1 MKNKQTQ
8 CRSWKKGK
16 QWLYS
21 AGVLAVLV
29 GGAVSLPTI
38 LANTTLHAQA
48 AATMPT
54 GFDQVGS
61 IGSAPVFETSGI
73 QWTNIQAGVDAL
85 AKNSNAEYYVGSKSK
100 DGKGQAVGWYD
111 GQTKYNG
118 TTLGSLATANPA
130 DLTLPNYNF
139 IKTAIMSS
147 ADGFTDSDNYNF
159 VESAGEYVGV
169 HNVGQAF
176 DVKSGK
182 YIPIGIKVKIND
194 ATYYDNNTTSTA
206 KDVFG
211 DGYKLMVTA
220 RNDGRGNITLGYVVV
235 MTGVAATNNGGGG
248 EGGGGGGG
256 TGTTSSGC
264 TTGIPESVNATIS
277 YVNEDTGDILPN
289 NSLSVMK
296 VADIDAGQASNL
308 QQVGVLGY
316 IISKP
321 SNIELKNNVLT
332 AKTNATV
339 SQDSSSLDENSF
351 ISVQTQNSFSLKF
364 TDTLGN
370 QNQGSIIESL
380 FGSQSVTAPEP
391 VGYLQL
397 DKTTVQYGDNLP
409 NNLYDFNDLKF
420 QVIDKDGKVVQ
431 TLTLDKDGKSP
442 KSKGLPAGDYTLHE
456 VSDKWSNTGQ
466 TERPDVKVTIK
477 SGETTT
483 VSGDKLANTA
493 VQGQISITK
502 KGVESGDAM
511 WNENYTLAGNEF
523 KITSLTDGKTYT
535 LTTDAKG
542 KAQTGKIP
550 LGKYKVEETKA
561 SNGFV
566 NTFKPVEVELTY
578 KDNKTEV
585 VFGDA
590 KGTNQEVKGQ
600 NKIGKEDAVT
610 GKDEDG
616 KGNMKTAKY
625 SLHYNDVSTGSSA
638 HKVGDPVNWKDIPNA
653 KLLVGDKVTEA
664 TINGSVVKF
673 GDNVVIDVDDENLE
687 ASVGNLAAGKY
698 YWVEVDA
705 GEGYTVDSVKHEFE
719 IQKKDDKTSNIVTS
733 DTASQEKLVNAKVVI
748 RKQTENDGG
757 STNSGYNGVEF
768 EAEPI
773 NGTKADAVKFTTGID
788 PVTGED
794 GYASALLAYGEW
806 KISETKGIPGYDDI
820 KPIYVRMT
828 HDTKKDLLTVESSN
842 YEDYHVLISTRTYN
856 MSDDATGDNPN
867 ADGLII
873 AGNINSSNPTA
884 PVSPMT
890 YTDKETPETSDEK
903 PSIDIEKA
911 NGDKMPDAG
920 NGNYSDK
927 DNNVANDHDTK
938 DTALEVKPDKET
950 PLSFKITN
958 NGTEN
963 LTHIK
968 FTDKTIQGK
977 LDVKDIKWTFKGK
990 ALKLNDKGEFLT
1002 DDGKLLV
1009 IKPKEVI
1016 EIHGQLPAMGW
1027 SQYHGDEAEVTAVG
1041 ENSHEDVGD
1050 KDEWYSKT
1058 PKPAPAIDTE
1068 KANDGVP
1075 EAGKGNDQDKDN
1087 NVKNDHDTEDTAAN
1101 IDAGKTT
1108 EIDFSFT
1115 NVGNETLINL
1125 KPVDKTISGKV
1136 DVTKITYTYKGKT
1149 LKLDAEGYF
1158 TLDGKRLE
1166 LPVGDTIS
1174 AKGTLPALEAG
1185 EVHGDEITITAMGKD
1200 SKIPVKDHDKWYGK
1214 TPKETVPKET
1224 TPSETPS
1231 KPNLTIVLPNTGT
1244 KVMGW
1249 LTALGIVILGSVLG
1263 GTIWYRKKKKDD
1275 Q

>member
-1 MKNKQTQ
+1 MKNKQTR

-29 GGAVSLPTI
+29 GGAVALPNIVSNITI
-38 LANTTLHAQA
+38 HAQA
-48 AATMPT
+48 AVTMPS
-54 GFDQVGS
+54 GFDQIGS
-61 IGSAPVFETSGI
+61 IGSAPVFETSGV

-85 AKNSNAEYYVGSKSK
+85 AKDANADYYVGSKSK
-100 DGKGQAVGWYD
+100 DGKGQAIGWYD
-111 GQTKYNG
+111 GQTQFQADG
-118 TTLGSLATANPA
+118 ARESLGSLKAADPA

-139 IKTAIMSS
+139 INTAIMSG
-147 ADGFTDSDNYNF
+147 ADGFTDADYYTFANSPGQA
-159 VESAGEYVGV
+159 VAV

-176 DVKSGK
+176 DVKAGK
-182 YIPIGIKVKIND
+182 YIPIGIKVTIDD
-194 ATYYDNNTTSTA
+194 ATYYDTNTASTP
-206 KDVFG
+206 KDVFS
-211 DGYKLMVTA
+211 DGYKLLVTA

-235 MTGVAATNNGGGG
+235 MTGVAAVDNGGGG
-248 EGGGGGGG
+248 EGGGNGGSGDTYGG
-256 TGTTSSGC
+256 A
-264 TTGIPESVNATIS
+264 TTGIPESVKATVT
-277 YVNEDTGDILPN
+277 YVNEENGQALPN
-289 NSLSVMK
+289 SSLSVMK
-296 VADIDAGQASNL
+296 VADIDAGQSSNL

-316 IISKP
+316 IISNP
-321 SNIELKNNVLT
+321 SDIELKNNVLT
-332 AKTNATV
+332 AKSNATV
-339 SQDSSSLDENSF
+339 NQDASTLDKNSF

-380 FGSQSVTAPEP
+380 FGSQSATAPEP

-625 SLHYNDVSTGSSA
+625 ALHYNDVSTGSSA

-653 KLLVGDKVTEA
+653 KLLVGDKVSEA

-719 IQKKDDKTSNIVTS
+719 IQKKDDKTPNIVTT

-748 RKQTENDGG
+748 RKQTENEGG

-768 EAEPI
+768 EAAPI
-773 NGTKADAVKFTTGID
+773 NGTKADPVKFTTGID
-788 PVTGED
+788 PVSGED

-806 KISETKGIPGYDDI
+806 KITETKGIPGYDDI

-856 MSDDATGDNPN
+856 MTDDATGDNPN
-867 ADGLII
+867 TDGLII
-873 AGNINSSNPTA
+873 AGNVSSNNPVA
-884 PVSPMT
+884 PLSPMT
-890 YTDKETPETSDEK
+890 YTDKETPEPSDEK

-938 DTALEVKPDKET
+938 DIALEVKPDKET

-958 NGTEN
+958 NGTED

-977 LDVKDIKWTFKGK
+977 LDVKDIKWTFNGK
-990 ALKLNDKGEFLT
+990 ALTLNDKGEFLT
-1002 DDGKLLV
+1002 SDNQLLV

-1027 SQYHGDEAEVTAVG
+1027 SQYHGDEAEVTAQGVK
-1041 ENSHEDVGD
+1041 SHENVGD
-1050 KDEWYSKT
+1050 KDNWYSKT
-1058 PKPAPAIDTE
+1058 PKPKPAIDTE
-1068 KANDGVP
+1068 KANDGIP

-1101 IDAGKTT
+1101 IEAGKTT

-1149 LKLDAEGYF
+1149 LTLDKDGYF
-1158 TLDGKRLE
+1158 ALDGKRLE

-1214 TPKETVPKET
+1214 TPKKS
-1224 TPSETPS
+1224 TPETPS

-1244 KVMGW
+1244 KVMAW
-1249 LTALGIVILGSVLG
+1249 LTGLGIVILGSVLG
-1263 GTIWYRKKKKDD
+1263 GTIWYKKKKKDD